1 MVASVRRALITSIGL
16 MVVRRRLQRQSGP
29 GAAVALLGLELFGPR
44 ILQARRLLR
53 WALALTIVGGI
64 AVAAIWWWRRSGSTT
79 PVADPWPEP
88 EPEPAAEPEPEPEP
102 VVPPVAEPVPPPAA
116 A

>member
-16 MVVRRRLQRQSGP
+16 MVLRRRLQRQSGP

-44 ILQARRLLR
+44 ILQARRLLT

-64 AVAAIWWWRRSGSTT
+64 AVAAIWWWRRGGSTT

-88 EPEPAAEPEPEPEP
+88 EPAAEPVPEPP
-102 VVPPVAEPVPPPAA
+102 PTVVPPVAEPVPPPAA